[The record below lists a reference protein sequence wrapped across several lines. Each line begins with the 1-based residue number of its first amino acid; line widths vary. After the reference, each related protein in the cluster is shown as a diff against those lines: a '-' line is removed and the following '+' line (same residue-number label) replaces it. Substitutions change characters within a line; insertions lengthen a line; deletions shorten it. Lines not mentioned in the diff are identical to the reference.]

1 MNHSGF
7 PVKAIRKASTHLTE
21 EGRSLTREYVL
32 KRSVLVGGVHP
43 VKTES
48 AFGIASF
55 LGRKGGCLHR
65 TIWRSLLKGSCASE
79 TMPAKSWQ
87 SLVFFRHCLSLS
99 IYQKLSSVCKRG
111 MNFYNLLFFHLI
123 YLHCIRINIIFAP
136 KFILW
141 KSQTIEQRIRCF
153 LLLISKSKQNYDCF
167 RHRES
172 V

>member
-21 EGRSLTREYVL
+21 EGRFLTRECVL
-32 KRSVLVGGVHP
+32 KQSVSVGGVQP

-79 TMPAKSWQ
+79 AMPAKSWQ
-87 SLVFFRHCLSLS
+87 SLVFSGTACHCPYIKNYHPSASEVWIS
-99 IYQKLSSVCKRG
+99 IIFCFSIWYTCIVSELILYLRR
-111 MNFYNLLFFHLI
+111 NLFFG
-123 YLHCIRINIIFAP
+123 
-136 KFILW
+136 
-141 KSQTIEQRIRCF
+141 S
-153 LLLISKSKQNYDCF
+153 
-167 RHRES
+167 HRQS
-172 V
+172 GSGYAAFYY